1 MKRFLLAVMM
11 FVPFN
16 LMAAIPEFSAMADK
30 YGDTESVIVTNIDR
44 DMMQLFASQM
54 EGIEMIDNIVV
65 ILSED
70 QAVGKAIIDEAKSI
84 VQKIKADEL
93 LDANNEGTDV
103 EVYTLKE
110 GDMISDIIV
119 IIGDDSQMGV
129 SVISGNI
136 SLEDI
141 GKLIQV
147 QL

>member
-1 MKRFLLAVMM
+1 MMM

-30 YGDTESVIVTNIDR
+30 YGDTESVIVTTIDR
-44 DMMQLFASQM
+44 DMIQLFASQM

-84 VQKIKADEL
+84 VLKIKADEL

-147 QL
+147 V

>member
-1 MKRFLLAVMM
+1 
-11 FVPFN
+11 
-16 LMAAIPEFSAMADK
+16 MAAIPEFSAMADK
-30 YGDTESVIVTNIDR
+30 YGDTESVIVTTIDR

-54 EGIEMIDNIVV
+54 EGIEMVDNIVV

-84 VQKIKADEL
+84 VLKIKADEL

-129 SVISGNI
+129 SVISGSI

-147 QL
+147 V

>member
-54 EGIEMIDNIVV
+54 EGIEMIDNILV

-84 VQKIKADEL
+84 VLKIKADEL

-147 QL
+147 QM

>member
-11 FVPFN
+11 FVLFN

-30 YGDTESVIVTNIDR
+30 YGDTESVIVTTIDR

-54 EGIEMIDNIVV
+54 EGIEMIDNILV

-84 VQKIKADEL
+84 VLKIKADEL

-147 QL
+147 QM

>member
-1 MKRFLLAVMM
+1 MM

-30 YGDTESVIVTNIDR
+30 YGDAESVIVTNIDR

-54 EGIEMIDNIVV
+54 EGIEMIDNILV

-84 VQKIKADEL
+84 VLKIKADEL

-147 QL
+147 QM

>member
-30 YGDTESVIVTNIDR
+30 YGDTESVIVTTIDR

-84 VQKIKADEL
+84 VLKIKADEL
-93 LDANNEGTDV
+93 LDASNEGTDV
-103 EVYTLKE
+103 EVYTLKA

-147 QL
+147 QM

>member
-1 MKRFLLAVMM
+1 MKRFLLAMM
-11 FVPFN
+11 MLVPFN

-54 EGIEMIDNIVV
+54 EGVEMIDNIVV

-84 VQKIKADEL
+84 VLKIKADEL

-119 IIGDDSQMGV
+119 IIGDESQMGV

-147 QL
+147 V

>member
-1 MKRFLLAVMM
+1 MM

-30 YGDTESVIVTNIDR
+30 YGDTESVIVTTIDR
-44 DMMQLFASQM
+44 DMIQLFASQM

-84 VQKIKADEL
+84 VLKIKADEL

-147 QL
+147 V

>member
-16 LMAAIPEFSAMADK
+16 LMAAIPEFNTMADK
-30 YGDTESVIVTNIDR
+30 YGDTESVIVTTIDR

-70 QAVGKAIIDEAKSI
+70 QTVGKAIIDEAKSI
-84 VQKIKADEL
+84 VLKIKADEL
-93 LDANNEGTDV
+93 LDANNEGTDI

-147 QL
+147 QM

>member
-1 MKRFLLAVMM
+1 MM

-84 VQKIKADEL
+84 VLKIKADEL

-147 QL
+147 QM

>member
-30 YGDTESVIVTNIDR
+30 YGDTESVIVTTIDR

-54 EGIEMIDNIVV
+54 EGIEMIDNILV

-84 VQKIKADEL
+84 VLKIKADEL

-147 QL
+147 QM

>member
-1 MKRFLLAVMM
+1 
-11 FVPFN
+11 
-16 LMAAIPEFSAMADK
+16 MAAIPEFSAMADK
-30 YGDTESVIVTNIDR
+30 YGDTESVIVTTIDR

-54 EGIEMIDNIVV
+54 EGIEMVDNIVV

-84 VQKIKADEL
+84 VLKIKADEL

-147 QL
+147 QM

>member
-54 EGIEMIDNIVV
+54 EGIEMIDNILV

-84 VQKIKADEL
+84 VLKIKADEL

-103 EVYTLKE
+103 EVYTLKK

-147 QL
+147 QM

>member
-30 YGDTESVIVTNIDR
+30 YGDSESVIVTTIDR

-84 VQKIKADEL
+84 VLKIKADEL

-147 QL
+147 QM

>member
-1 MKRFLLAVMM
+1 MKRFLLAMM
-11 FVPFN
+11 MLVPFN

-30 YGDTESVIVTNIDR
+30 YGDSESVIVTTIDR

-54 EGIEMIDNIVV
+54 EGVEMIDNIVV

-84 VQKIKADEL
+84 VLKIKADEL

-119 IIGDDSQMGV
+119 IIGDESQMGV

-147 QL
+147 V

>member
-1 MKRFLLAVMM
+1 
-11 FVPFN
+11 
-16 LMAAIPEFSAMADK
+16 MAAIPEFNTMADK
-30 YGDTESVIVTNIDR
+30 YGDTESVIVTTIDR

-84 VQKIKADEL
+84 VLKIKADEL

-147 QL
+147 V

>member
-30 YGDTESVIVTNIDR
+30 YGDTESVVVTTIDR

-84 VQKIKADEL
+84 VLKIKADEL

-147 QL
+147 QM

>member
-1 MKRFLLAVMM
+1 MM

-147 QL
+147 QM

>member
-1 MKRFLLAVMM
+1 MM

-16 LMAAIPEFSAMADK
+16 LMAAIPEFSTMADK
-30 YGDTESVIVTNIDR
+30 YGDTESVIVTTIDR

-84 VQKIKADEL
+84 VLKIKADEL

-129 SVISGNI
+129 SVISGSI

-147 QL
+147 V

>member
-1 MKRFLLAVMM
+1 MM

-30 YGDTESVIVTNIDR
+30 YGDTESVIVTTIDR
-44 DMMQLFASQM
+44 DMIQLFASQM

-84 VQKIKADEL
+84 VLKIKADEL

-129 SVISGNI
+129 SVISGSI

-147 QL
+147 V

>member
-30 YGDTESVIVTNIDR
+30 YGDTESVIVTTIDR
-44 DMMQLFASQM
+44 DMIQLFASQM

-84 VQKIKADEL
+84 VLKIKADEL

-147 QL
+147 V

>member
-70 QAVGKAIIDEAKSI
+70 QAVGKAIIDEAKSM
-84 VQKIKADEL
+84 VLKIKADEL

-147 QL
+147 QM

>member
-1 MKRFLLAVMM
+1 M

-30 YGDTESVIVTNIDR
+30 YGDTESVIVTTIDR

-84 VQKIKADEL
+84 VLKIKADEL

-147 QL
+147 QM

>member
-16 LMAAIPEFSAMADK
+16 LMAAIPEFSTMADK
-30 YGDTESVIVTNIDR
+30 YGDTESVIVTTIDR
-44 DMMQLFASQM
+44 DMIQLFASQM

-84 VQKIKADEL
+84 VLKIKADEL

-147 QL
+147 V

>member
-84 VQKIKADEL
+84 VLKIKADEL

-147 QL
+147 QM

>member
-84 VQKIKADEL
+84 VLKIKADEL

-129 SVISGNI
+129 SVISGNM

-147 QL
+147 QM

>member
-16 LMAAIPEFSAMADK
+16 LMAAIPEFNTMADK
-30 YGDTESVIVTNIDR
+30 YGDTESVIVTTIDR

-70 QAVGKAIIDEAKSI
+70 QTVGKAIIDEAKCI
-84 VQKIKADEL
+84 VLKIKADEL
-93 LDANNEGTDV
+93 LDANNEGTDI

-147 QL
+147 QM

>member
-1 MKRFLLAVMM
+1 MKRFLLAMM
-11 FVPFN
+11 MLVPFN

-30 YGDTESVIVTNIDR
+30 YGDTESVIVTTIDR

-84 VQKIKADEL
+84 VLKIKADEL

-129 SVISGNI
+129 SVISGSI

-147 QL
+147 QM

>member
-84 VQKIKADEL
+84 VLKIKADEL

-129 SVISGNI
+129 SVISGSI

-147 QL
+147 V

>member
-84 VQKIKADEL
+84 VLKIKADEL

-110 GDMISDIIV
+110 GEMISDIIV

-147 QL
+147 QM

>member
-84 VQKIKADEL
+84 VLKIKADEL

-103 EVYTLKE
+103 EVYTLKAGE
-110 GDMISDIIV
+110 TISDIIV

-147 QL
+147 QM

>member
-16 LMAAIPEFSAMADK
+16 LMAAIPEFNTMADK
-30 YGDTESVIVTNIDR
+30 YGDTESVIVTTIDR
-44 DMMQLFASQM
+44 DMIQLFASQM

-84 VQKIKADEL
+84 VLKIKADEL

-147 QL
+147 V

>member
-1 MKRFLLAVMM
+1 
-11 FVPFN
+11 
-16 LMAAIPEFSAMADK
+16 MAAIPEFSAMADK
-30 YGDTESVIVTNIDR
+30 YGDTESVIVTTIDR

-84 VQKIKADEL
+84 VLKIKADEL

-129 SVISGNI
+129 SVISGSI

-147 QL
+147 V

>member
-1 MKRFLLAVMM
+1 MM
-11 FVPFN
+11 MLVPFN

-30 YGDTESVIVTNIDR
+30 YGDSESVIVTTIDR

-84 VQKIKADEL
+84 VLKIKADEL

-119 IIGDDSQMGV
+119 IIGDESQMGV

-147 QL
+147 V

>member
-30 YGDTESVIVTNIDR
+30 YGDTESVIVTTIDR

-84 VQKIKADEL
+84 VLKIKADEL

-147 QL
+147 QM

>member
-16 LMAAIPEFSAMADK
+16 LMAAIPKFSAMADK

-84 VQKIKADEL
+84 VLKIKADEL

-147 QL
+147 QM

>member
-30 YGDTESVIVTNIDR
+30 YGDTESVIVTTIDR
-44 DMMQLFASQM
+44 DMIQLFASQM

-84 VQKIKADEL
+84 VLKIKADEL

-129 SVISGNI
+129 SVISGSI

-147 QL
+147 V

>member
-1 MKRFLLAVMM
+1 MKHFLLAVMM

-16 LMAAIPEFSAMADK
+16 LMAAIPEFNTMADK
-30 YGDTESVIVTNIDR
+30 YGDTESVIVTTIDR

-70 QAVGKAIIDEAKSI
+70 QTVGKAIIDEAKSI
-84 VQKIKADEL
+84 VLKIKADEL
-93 LDANNEGTDV
+93 LDANNEGTDI

-147 QL
+147 QM

>member
-16 LMAAIPEFSAMADK
+16 LMAAIPEFGAMADK

-84 VQKIKADEL
+84 VLKIKADEL

-147 QL
+147 QM

>member
-1 MKRFLLAVMM
+1 MKRFLLAVMI

-16 LMAAIPEFSAMADK
+16 LMAAIPEFNTMADK
-30 YGDTESVIVTNIDR
+30 YDDTESVIVTTIDR

-84 VQKIKADEL
+84 VLKIKADEL

-147 QL
+147 QM